1 MCVCN
6 VDALVH
12 ACASCTCVHVCVY
25 MGVCVCVCVCIQHSD
40 LPNDSLSVSKDEVED
55 QTEHSKGY
63 SGRHKDKVCNRHT
76 FMDFFCNI
84 VNDSNTIGRNAI

>member
-1 MCVCN
+1 MHVPHVHVCMCVC
-6 VDALVH
+6 
-12 ACASCTCVHVCVY
+12 TC
-25 MGVCVCVCVCIQHSD
+25 VCVCVCVCACVCACVCVCIQYSD
-40 LPNDSLSVSKDEVED
+40 LTNDSLPVSKDEVED

-76 FMDFFCNI
+76 LVDFFCNI